1 MRVRVR
7 LPPQDDRRLTVS
19 EFMDV
24 YTRASKS
31 FRAATDTVL
40 RRHGLHLGQNLVLA
54 ALWDDD
60 GQTPGAIAAAVHV
73 TTPTIVKMANR
84 MTVAGLLTRR
94 RDDRD
99 NRLVRLYL
107 TDAGRALRE
116 PIEEEL
122 RGLEE
127 QLTAG
132 MGKDEMREMLASLSR
147 VADNAQALGGVTA
160 AAID

>member
-1 MRVRVR
+1 MA
-7 LPPQDDRRLTVS
+7 

-24 YTRASKS
+24 YTRASKL
-31 FRAATDTVL
+31 FRAATDAGL

-54 ALWDDD
+54 ALWEQD

-73 TTPTIVKMANR
+73 TTPTVVKMANR
-84 MTVAGLLTRR
+84 MTAAGLLTRR

-99 NRLVRLYL
+99 NRLVRLFL
-107 TDAGRALRE
+107 TDAGRALRG

-122 RGLEE
+122 RQLEM

-132 MGKDEMREMLASLSR
+132 LSQKEVAALMSALDR
-147 VADNAQALGGVTA
+147 VADNAKLHLDEPVTEIGLLGH
-160 AAID
+160 

>member
-1 MRVRVR
+1 
-7 LPPQDDRRLTVS
+7 
-19 EFMDV
+19 V

-31 FRAATDTVL
+31 VRAAMDAAL

-54 ALWDDD
+54 ALWERD
-60 GQTPGAIAAAVHV
+60 GLTPGAIAGAVNV

-84 MTVAGLLTRR
+84 MTAAGLLTRR

-116 PIEEEL
+116 PIEEEMH
-122 RGLEE
+122 RLEQ

-132 MGKDEMREMLASLSR
+132 LTKAERRALTAGLQR
-147 VADNAQALGGVTA
+147 VADNALALLSEPVADVG
-160 AAID
+160 

>member
-1 MRVRVR
+1 M
-7 LPPQDDRRLTVS
+7 S

-24 YTRASKS
+24 YTRASKA
-31 FRAATDTVL
+31 FRGVTDTTL

-54 ALWDDD
+54 ALWEED
-60 GQTPGAIAAAVHV
+60 GQTPGAIATAVHV

-84 MTVAGLLTRR
+84 MTAAGLLTRR

-116 PIEEEL
+116 PVEEEL
-122 RGLEE
+122 RLLEK

-132 MGKDEMREMLASLSR
+132 MGEEEIRDLMAALTRI
-147 VADNAQALGGVTA
+147 ADNAQSLGGDQAEAV
-160 AAID
+160 

>member
-1 MRVRVR
+1 M
-7 LPPQDDRRLTVS
+7 S

-31 FRAATDTVL
+31 VRAITEVAL
-40 RRHGLHLGQNLVLA
+40 RAHGLHLGQNLVLA
-54 ALWDDD
+54 ALWEED
-60 GQTPGAIAAAVHV
+60 GQTPGAIAAAVDV

-84 MTVAGLLTRR
+84 MTAAGLLTRR

-116 PIEEEL
+116 PVEKEM
-122 RGLEE
+122 RALEQ

-132 MGKDEMREMLASLSR
+132 FGDPDVSRLIASLTR
-147 VADNAQALGGVTA
+147 MTENAHALGA
-160 AAID
+160 AEDPLVR